1 MILRRVMEHVK
12 AQNWFAVAIDFVIVV
27 IVVIGVFVGIQVSN
41 WNAARTEGER
51 SRGYLARIRAE
62 LVADMTELERHRGLW
77 QRVANDG
84 YAAVSYAE
92 TGARGAATDWEILR
106 SFLHASQSFQLSFAD
121 TTYSELRS
129 AGELRLI
136 PDAGLRSALTDYY
149 VLVAARRGG
158 LGPYQLLPEY
168 REMVRGRMRSDI
180 MRYYWQACYQQAAGV
195 TTFIDCPPPEGAA
208 GIAEIIRQLA
218 ADQDIMDALRY
229 WTDTQRMAVELAGF
243 DLGRAQSLIDRVDAL
258 Q

>member
-1 MILRRVMEHVK
+1 MIHRRIAE
-12 AQNWFAVAIDFVIVV
+12 AFRRQDWFTVFVETMIVV
-27 IVVIGVFVGIQVSN
+27 LGVFLGLQVNN
-41 WNAARTEGER
+41 WNAARAEGQR
-51 SRGYLARIRAE
+51 SREYLSRIRAE

-77 QRVANDG
+77 QQVANEG

-92 TGARGAATDWEILR
+92 TGARGGATDWEVLR
-106 SFLHASQSFQLSFAD
+106 SFLNASQSFQFAFVD

-136 PDAGLRSALTDYY
+136 PDADIRSGLADYY

-158 LGPYQLLPEY
+158 LGAYQLLPEY

-195 TTFIDCPPPEGAA
+195 TTFVDCPPPEGAT

-218 ADQDIMDALRY
+218 ADQDMMDALRY
-229 WTDTQRMAVELAGF
+229 WADTQRMAVELAGL
-243 DLGRAQSLIDRVDAL
+243 DLGRAQSLIDRVDDKR
-258 Q
+258 